1 MSVKNC
7 VKAVTLSS
15 LDTAGISAITFTA
28 IGTLSQ
34 ACFLVRFFN
43 PSNTNV
49 FLSYDGVNLHDF
61 LPSGGGILELNFGSN
76 AQPNNF
82 LANMA
87 KNTTV
92 YAQGTAGVGLI
103 YMSAYYQPQQPP
115 AVL

>member
-7 VKAVTLSS
+7 VKAVPLSFI
-15 LDTAGISAITFTA
+15 DTATISAITFTP

-34 ACFLVRFFN
+34 AAFLVRFFN
-43 PSNTNV
+43 PSNTDV
-49 FLSYDGVNLHDF
+49 FLSYDGINMHDF
-61 LPSGGGILELNFGSN
+61 VPSGGGILELNFQAN

-82 LANMA
+82 LANLA

-92 YAQGTAGVGLI
+92 YAVGAAGVGFI